1 MQFLEDRNLT
11 FREAEINR
19 KRNTLPLHNR
29 YWKRPSA
36 ARFNCN
42 ITPPNAR
49 PENGQAER
57 HTTDGGLRS
66 IGFPVAWASSPPGR
80 VIMGA
85 KRVNGLKLSDTKSG
99 SRYLKKKEKAIYL
112 SREQRNNKTLAIQL
126 FGVVLAHF
134 PAFGRPRHTYWY
146 ADDRTQATPL
156 TMLL

>member
-99 SRYLKKKEKAIYL
+99 SRYLKKKRKQYISLANRGITKRSLSNYL
-112 SREQRNNKTLAIQL
+112 ALCSRI
-126 FGVVLAHF
+126 F
-134 PAFGRPRHTYWY
+134 PRL
-146 ADDRTQATPL
+146 DDRGIL
-156 TMLL
+156 TGMQTTARRRHH